1 MVEAGDRFRALRLLG
16 LIALL
21 GAAMFGQNI
30 PDAPAPKTSQ
40 PGQFPGDAPP
50 AAKNDH
56 PGDAGAPAAST
67 PAPNATPPAQ
77 PEKIQGLSTDKK
89 ELPLFTVHTNFVLL
103 PVIVKDNSGR
113 LVPGLNWQDFTVY
126 EDGAPQKLT
135 FFTSDSLPL
144 SAAIV
149 VDVDLPAPTMKKVN
163 ESLPA
168 LIGAFS
174 EFDEVA
180 LYGYGHTISQIAGFT
195 GAANVP
201 TSTLSRAKKTG
212 REGGPPQ
219 VFGPLAGGPSING
232 HPVTDPNAQVGTA
245 VGASGIPNPVAES
258 YVLNDAILRAA
269 QDLGRRDRSRRKII
283 FVISDGRELGS
294 KAGINE
300 VRKVLLTYDIAVFA
314 VGVDVAATPIYD
326 KLNRPRVPGFGYQNI
341 LPRYVVDTGGEA
353 FNAFDRQAIE
363 QAYSRATDLA
373 RNQYTLGYN
382 AALNAA
388 GVCRTVDVHV
398 HRPNLSV
405 RAKQA
410 YCPVPQA
417 PRSAGQ

>member
-1 MVEAGDRFRALRLLG
+1 MFDAGIRFQALKLTCLVTLFGAVLL
-16 LIALL
+16 
-21 GAAMFGQNI
+21 GQNI
-30 PDAPAPKTSQ
+30 PDAPVPKPAPG
-40 PGQFPGDAPP
+40 GQFPGDAPP

-56 PGDAGAPAAST
+56 PADTASPSPTPTPT
-67 PAPNATPPAQ
+67 PAPQRIP
-77 PEKIQGLSTDKK
+77 GLSTDKK
-89 ELPLFTVHTNFVLL
+89 ELPLIIVHSNFVVL

-113 LVPGLNWQDFTVY
+113 LLSGLNWQDFTVY

-135 FFTSDSLPL
+135 FFTSDPLPI

-149 VDVDLPAPTMKKVN
+149 IATDLPAQTMKKVN

-168 LIGAFS
+168 LVGAFS

-180 LYGYGHTISQIAGFT
+180 LYGYGNTITQFSGFT
-195 GAANVP
+195 GAGNLP
-201 TSTLSRAKKTG
+201 TSLIARVKRPG
-212 REGGPPQ
+212 RESGPPQ
-219 VFGPLAGGPSING
+219 VFGPLAGPPSING

-245 VGASGIPNPVAES
+245 TGLSGIPNPVSES

-269 QDLGRRDRSRRKII
+269 MDLGRRDPARRKII
-283 FVISDGRELGS
+283 FVISDGREIGS
-294 KAGINE
+294 KAGREE
-300 VRKVLLTYDIAVFA
+300 VRKVLLSYNIAVFA

-353 FNAFDRQAIE
+353 YNAFDRQTIE
-363 QAYSRATDLA
+363 QAYSRITDLA

-382 AALNAA
+382 AALSAA
-388 GVCRTVDVHV
+388 GPCRSIDVHV

-405 RAKQA
+405 RARQA
-410 YCPVPQA
+410 YCPLPQS
-417 PRSAGQ
+417 PRPAGQ

>member
-1 MVEAGDRFRALRLLG
+1 MVEAGVKSRALKLAC

-21 GAAMFGQNI
+21 GASLFSQNI
-30 PDAPAPKTSQ
+30 PDAPQPKAPQ
-40 PGQFPGDAPP
+40 PGQFPEDAPP
-50 AAKNDH
+50 AVKNDH
-56 PGDAGAPAAST
+56 PTNPAAAPT
-67 PAPNATPPAQ
+67 PTPSPTPGGQ
-77 PEKIQGLSTDKK
+77 PQRIPGLSTDKK

-103 PVIVKDNSGR
+103 PVIVKDNSGH

-126 EDGAPQKLT
+126 DDGAPQKLS

-149 VDVDLPAPTMKKVN
+149 VDIDLPVPTMKKVN

-168 LIGAFS
+168 LVGAFS

-180 LYGYGHTISQIAGFT
+180 LYGYGHSVTQVAGFT
-195 GAANVP
+195 GASNIP
-201 TSTLSRAKKTG
+201 TSTLSHMKRPG
-212 REGGPPQ
+212 RESGPPQ

-245 VGASGIPNPVAES
+245 TGGSGIPNPVSES
-258 YVLNDAILRAA
+258 WVLNDAILRAA
-269 QDLGRRDRSRRKII
+269 QDLGRRDPSRRRIL

-294 KAGINE
+294 RASLNE
-300 VRKVLLTYDIAVFA
+300 VRKVLLTYNIAVFA
-314 VGVDVAATPIYD
+314 VGVDTAATPIYD

-353 FNAFDRQAIE
+353 YNAFDRQTIE
-363 QAYSRATDLA
+363 QAYSKVTDLA

-382 AALNAA
+382 ATLNTT
-388 GVCRTVDVHV
+388 GGCRAIDVHV

-405 RAKQA
+405 RARQA
-410 YCPVPQA
+410 YCPLPQS
-417 PRSAGQ
+417 PRAGGQ

>member
-1 MVEAGDRFRALRLLG
+1 MVEAGIKSRALKLIC

-21 GAAMFGQNI
+21 GAASLGQNI
-30 PDAPAPKTSQ
+30 PDAPTPKAQ
-40 PGQFPGDAPP
+40 PGQFPEDAPP
-50 AAKNDH
+50 AAKNDR
-56 PGDAGAPAAST
+56 PPDPVAPPST
-67 PAPNATPPAQ
+67 PAPSPTPAPQ
-77 PEKIQGLSTDKK
+77 RIQGLSTDKK

-103 PVIVKDNSGR
+103 PVIVKDNSGH
-113 LVPGLNWQDFTVY
+113 LVAGLNWQDFTVY
-126 EDGAPQKLT
+126 DDGVPQKLS

-149 VDVDLPAPTMKKVN
+149 VDIDLPVPTMKKVN

-168 LIGAFS
+168 LVGAFS

-180 LYGYGHTISQIAGFT
+180 LYGYGHTVSQVSGYAG
-195 GAANVP
+195 ANNIP
-201 TSTLSRAKKTG
+201 TSTLSRMKRPG
-212 REGGPPQ
+212 RDGGPPQ
-219 VFGPLAGGPSING
+219 VFGPMAGGPSING

-245 VGASGIPNPVAES
+245 TGGSGIPNPISES

-269 QDLGRRDRSRRKII
+269 QDLGRRDPSRRKII

-294 KAGINE
+294 RASLNE
-300 VRKVLLTYDIAVFA
+300 VRKVLLTYNIAVFA
-314 VGVDVAATPIYD
+314 VGVDTAATPIYD

-353 FNAFDRQAIE
+353 YNAFDRQTIE
-363 QAYSRATDLA
+363 QAYSKVTDLA

-382 AALNAA
+382 ATLSPSS
-388 GVCRTVDVHV
+388 VCRTIDVHV

-405 RAKQA
+405 RARQA
-410 YCPVPQA
+410 YCPLPQP
-417 PRSAGQ
+417 PRAGGQ

>member
-1 MVEAGDRFRALRLLG
+1 MEAGAKLPVLKLLAVA
-16 LIALL
+16 ILL
-21 GAAMFGQNI
+21 SASLLAQNI
-30 PDAPAPKTSQ
+30 PDAPTPKSTQ
-40 PGQFPGDAPP
+40 PGQFPTDAPP
-50 AAKNDH
+50 AAKNEH
-56 PGDAGAPAAST
+56 PTPSASSEPT
-67 PAPNATPPAQ
+67 PAPTPTPEAQ
-77 PEKIQGLSTDKK
+77 PQRLPGLSTDKK

-103 PVIVKDNSGR
+103 PVIVKNGSGQ

-126 EDGAPQKLT
+126 EDGVPQKLS

-144 SAAIV
+144 STAIIV
-149 VDVDLPAPTMKKVN
+149 QTDLPVPSMKKVN

-180 LYGYGHTISQIAGFT
+180 LYGYGHTVSQLSGYT

-201 TSTLSRAKKTG
+201 TSSLARVKRPG
-212 REGGPPQ
+212 RDGGPPQ

-245 VGASGIPNPVAES
+245 TGGSGIPNPVVES

-269 QDLGRRDRSRRKII
+269 QDLGHRDPSRRKII

-294 KAGINE
+294 KAGIDE
-300 VRKVLLTYDIAVFA
+300 VRKVLLTYNIAVFA

-326 KLNRPRVPGFGYQNI
+326 KLNRPRIPGFGYQNI
-341 LPRYVVDTGGEA
+341 LPRYAADTGGDA

-363 QAYSRATDLA
+363 QAYSKVTDLA

-382 AALNAA
+382 ASLNAA
-388 GVCRTVDVHV
+388 GTCRTIDVHV
-398 HRPNLSV
+398 HRPNLNV

-410 YCPVPQA
+410 YCPLPQA
-417 PRSAGQ
+417 PRAAGQ

>member
-1 MVEAGDRFRALRLLG
+1 MFEAGVKFWALK
-16 LIALL
+16 LICLVALL
-21 GAAMFGQNI
+21 GATVIGQDI
-30 PDAPAPKTSQ
+30 PDAPTPKTPQ
-40 PGQFPGDAPP
+40 PGQFPEDAPP
-50 AAKNDH
+50 ASKNDH
-56 PGDAGAPAAST
+56 PADPASPAPT
-67 PAPNATPPAQ
+67 PAPSPTPAPQ
-77 PEKIQGLSTDKK
+77 RIPGLSTDRK

-113 LVPGLNWQDFTVY
+113 LVSGLNWQDFTVY
-126 EDGAPQKLT
+126 DDGTPQKLS

-149 VDVDLPAPTMKKVN
+149 VDIDLPAPTMKKVN

-168 LIGAFS
+168 LVGAFS

-180 LYGYGHTISQIAGFT
+180 LYGYGHTVSQVSGYT
-195 GAANVP
+195 GAGNLP
-201 TSTLSRAKKTG
+201 TTTLSRMKRPG

-232 HPVTDPNAQVGTA
+232 HPVTDPNAQAGTA
-245 VGASGIPNPVAES
+245 IGGSGIPNPVSES

-269 QDLGRRDRSRRKII
+269 QDLGRRDPARRKII

-294 KAGINE
+294 KASLNE
-300 VRKVLLTYDIAVFA
+300 VRKVLLTYNIAVFA
-314 VGVDVAATPIYD
+314 VGVDTAATPIYD

-353 FNAFDRQAIE
+353 YNAFDRQTIE
-363 QAYSRATDLA
+363 QAYSKVTDLA

-382 AALNAA
+382 ATLSATS
-388 GVCRTVDVHV
+388 VCRTIDVHV

-405 RAKQA
+405 RARQA
-410 YCPVPQA
+410 YCPLPQT
-417 PRSAGQ
+417 PRAGGQ